1 MVSKSPHPFSHLATN
16 YPATFF
22 APFLSAYSQ
31 NSIAMNRS
39 EEKERRRR
47 TNDNGRG
54 GRRYA
59 SDYYYNSG
67 SPAWTERD
75 EEWYRHT
82 YGLPASGRMGQRR
95 HDIAEWGN
103 PSFTTNNT
111 NREYK
116 RINDEHGDFERNRNE
131 QPISHDHDRQYYR
144 EYDYN
149 RFGMGSQRGTWN
161 QRHDE
166 SYNWGDRNQGTS
178 HYSSDLNFARH
189 RGKGPKGF
197 SRSDE
202 RVKDDINC
210 RLTDDAYVDA
220 SEIEVTVDKGEVV
233 LTGSVPDRSSKR
245 RAEDIAELVSG
256 VTNVE
261 NRLRVK

>member
-1 MVSKSPHPFSHLATN
+1 MDKSQRKSRYA
-16 YPATFF
+16 
-22 APFLSAYSQ
+22 S
-31 NSIAMNRS
+31 
-39 EEKERRRR
+39 
-47 TNDNGRG
+47 DNGNRTRNVD
-54 GRRYA
+54 RRYA
-59 SDYYYNSG
+59 SDYYYNYNQ
-67 SPAWTERD
+67 PAWTERD

-103 PSFTTNNT
+103 PSFTQNRT
-111 NREYK
+111 NREYD
-116 RINDEHGDFERNRNE
+116 RINDNHRDFQNEREGNSAARYDANHG
-131 QPISHDHDRQYYR
+131 R

-149 RFGMGSQRGTWN
+149 RFGMGNQRGTWN
-161 QRHDE
+161 QRRDE
-166 SYNWGDRNQGTS
+166 SYDWGENSNQHTS
-178 HYSSDLNFARH
+178 HYSSDIARH

-197 SRSDE
+197 LRSDDRIRE
-202 RVKDDINC
+202 DINS

-220 SEIEVTVDKGEVV
+220 SDIDVAIEKGEVT
-233 LTGSVPDRSSKR
+233 LTGTVPDRSTKR

>member
-1 MVSKSPHPFSHLATN
+1 
-16 YPATFF
+16 
-22 APFLSAYSQ
+22 
-31 NSIAMNRS
+31 MNRS
-39 EEKERRRR
+39 EERERRANGRR
-47 TNDNGRG
+47 TRNVNE
-54 GRRYA
+54 RRFA
-59 SDYYYNSG
+59 SDYYYNYNQ
-67 SPAWTERD
+67 PAWTERD

-103 PSFTTNNT
+103 PSFTQNRTNKQ
-111 NREYK
+111 YD
-116 RINDEHGDFERNRNE
+116 RINNQHSDFQNQREDNSAEHFEYDR
-131 QPISHDHDRQYYR
+131 DHDRN
-144 EYDYN
+144 YDYN

-161 QRHDE
+161 RRGDE
-166 SYNWGDRNQGTS
+166 SYSWGQNSS
-178 HYSSDLNFARH
+178 HYSTDREELAKH

-197 SRSDE
+197 TRSDE
-202 RVKDDINC
+202 RIKDDISC

-220 SEIEVTVDKGEVV
+220 SEIDVAVDKGEVV
-233 LTGSVPDRSSKR
+233 LTGTVPDRSSKR

>member
-1 MVSKSPHPFSHLATN
+1 
-16 YPATFF
+16 
-22 APFLSAYSQ
+22 
-31 NSIAMNRS
+31 MNRPD
-39 EEKERRRR
+39 EKDRRRR
-47 TNDNGRG
+47 ANTNGRG
-54 GRRYA
+54 NRRYA
-59 SDYYYNSG
+59 GDYYYNS
-67 SPAWTERD
+67 SQPAWTERD

-103 PSFTTNNT
+103 PSFTQNRT
-111 NREYK
+111 NREYD
-116 RINDEHGDFERNRNE
+116 RINNQHSDFQNQREENAADKYDYDNDR
-131 QPISHDHDRQYYR
+131 DHYNYR

-149 RFGMGSQRGTWN
+149 RFGMGGQGSTWN
-161 QRHDE
+161 QRRDE
-166 SYNWGDRNQGTS
+166 SYNWGDRNQNTS
-178 HYSSDLNFARH
+178 HYSSDLARH

-197 SRSDE
+197 ARSDE

>member
-1 MVSKSPHPFSHLATN
+1 MDRSINRERGEKS
-16 YPATFF
+16 
-22 APFLSAYSQ
+22 
-31 NSIAMNRS
+31 
-39 EEKERRRR
+39 RR
-47 TNDNGRG
+47 TRNSN
-54 GRRYA
+54 RRFA
-59 SDYYYNSG
+59 SDYYTNYNQ
-67 SPAWTERD
+67 PAWTERD

-111 NREYK
+111 NRQYK
-116 RINDEHGDFERNRNE
+116 RINDNHGDFERDRDE
-131 QPISHDHDRQYYR
+131 QSYSDNQSIGGR

-161 QRHDE
+161 QRGDE
-166 SYNWGDRNQGTS
+166 SYNWGDNQNSS
-178 HYSSDLNFARH
+178 HYSSDLAKH

-197 SRSDE
+197 ARSDE
-202 RVKDDINC
+202 RIHDDIAS
-210 RLTDDAYVDA
+210 RLTDDAFVDA
-220 SEIEVTVDKGEVV
+220 SEITVVVEKGEVT
-233 LTGSVPDRSSKR
+233 LSGSVPDRASKR
-245 RAEDIAELVSG
+245 RAEDIAEFVSG